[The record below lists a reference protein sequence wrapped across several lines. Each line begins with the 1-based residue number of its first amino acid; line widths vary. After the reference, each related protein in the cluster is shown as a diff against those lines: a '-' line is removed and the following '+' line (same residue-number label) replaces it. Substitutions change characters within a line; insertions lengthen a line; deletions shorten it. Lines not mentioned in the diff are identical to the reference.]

1 MAYLSDPSTEIGA
14 FLQEILAFPDLTQFN
29 LDPCPND
36 WPHTFRLDCG
46 DVVSARL
53 GIWVCECGDPSSIPS
68 ENLVRCPT
76 QRGPPLSPE
85 ILVQLR
91 GVLHNYIPRANAV
104 HKLYSTICNVEND
117 FAVLHQ
123 LFFGEDG
130 ENWPELPP
138 KAATRMS
145 HELTGIRRILYELG
159 REDIPDDPTEIMD
172 LPKRMR
178 KDSRLLS
185 DVPGLQGFE
194 DIVEDAFDPEES
206 MLQTLLPVKGR
217 NMTLVI
223 YFEAH
228 KPPYVAKCYV
238 PDAADFELSAYD
250 FPYSSLPLLLYS
262 IVTEGYIEAPA
273 VPMILEGRGSYMVYR
288 KPSISIFHCPNID
301 MWERRARDSAEEEH
315 TVAVATSR
323 RSDSPPAHT
332 PALDTVVDELN
343 EPSRADSTPVAGP
356 SRLHAPK
363 RKAELERDV
372 LAKKQRLLQ
381 DGDRAE
387 RPLVMTT
394 SDFDL
399 FDSDVEIVDN

>member
-1 MAYLSDPSTEIGA
+1 MAYLSDPSTEIEA
-14 FLQEILAFPDLTQFN
+14 FLHEVLAFPDLTQFN

-91 GVLHNYIPRANAV
+91 GVLEKYIPRANAV
-104 HKLYSTICNVEND
+104 HKLFSLVKMEKTGPSSHPRPRFECV
-117 FAVLHQ
+117 
-123 LFFGEDG
+123 G
-130 ENWPELPP
+130 ENSVEITLRSHFL
-138 KAATRMS
+138 AAD
-145 HELTGIRRILYELG
+145 ELTGIRRILYELG

-206 MLQTLLPVKGR
+206 MLQLLLPVKGR
-217 NMTLVI
+217 KMTLVM

-228 KPPYVAKCYV
+228 KAPYVVKCYV
-238 PDAADFELSAYD
+238 PDAADFSLSEYD
-250 FPYSSLPLLLYS
+250 FPYSSLPLVLYS
-262 IVTEGYIEAPA
+262 IVTEGYVEAPA
-273 VPMILEGRGSYMVYR
+273 VPMSLEGRGSYMVYR
-288 KPSISIFHCPNID
+288 KPLISIFHCPNID

-356 SRLHAPK
+356 SRLHHPICS
-363 RKAELERDV
+363 V
-372 LAKKQRLLQ
+372 
-381 DGDRAE
+381 
-387 RPLVMTT
+387 
-394 SDFDL
+394 
-399 FDSDVEIVDN
+399 